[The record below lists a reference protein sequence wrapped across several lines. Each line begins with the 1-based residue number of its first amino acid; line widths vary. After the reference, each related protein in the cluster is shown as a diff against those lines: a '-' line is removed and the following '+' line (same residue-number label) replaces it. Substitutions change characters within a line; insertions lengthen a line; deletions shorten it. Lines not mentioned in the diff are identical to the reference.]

1 MNKIKANAT
10 ILLNALSKEK
20 ETQGDYQGFPN
31 ELNELRKLREAQL
44 YANEQRRDAA
54 DLDSEGG
61 KKAEKGRARGQTIE
75 EKLII
80 AGTDV

>member
-1 MNKIKANAT
+1 
-10 ILLNALSKEK
+10 
-20 ETQGDYQGFPN
+20 
-31 ELNELRKLREAQL
+31 LRQAQL
-44 YANEQRRDAA
+44 YANEQRRNTA

-61 KKAEKGRARGQTIE
+61 KKAEKGRARVKTME